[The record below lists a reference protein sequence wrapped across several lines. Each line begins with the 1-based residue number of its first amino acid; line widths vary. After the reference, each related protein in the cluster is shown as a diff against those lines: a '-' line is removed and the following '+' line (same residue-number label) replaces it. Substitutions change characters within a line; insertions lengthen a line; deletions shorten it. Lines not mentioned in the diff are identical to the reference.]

1 MSSRL
6 HYSCMTRSCLIF
18 CGFLW
23 NFALYTMI
31 YTDYANFKTLFL
43 CFKSLQIENAHH
55 TLIVYISFYGYML
68 CRCPNKQI
76 ILLKVR
82 YMLTCASGY
91 IVHVQYC
98 SLPFNRPLPPK
109 ATPLIRYSTI
119 HWDCE
124 ILLNFPLYPLK
135 RGHPS
140 YNMYIP
146 VNLWELLGGD
156 LPLLTH
162 LRGRFCASPLN
173 AQNCTL

>member
-1 MSSRL
+1 VV
-6 HYSCMTRSCLIF
+6 F
-18 CGFLW
+18 CEILLYILW
-23 NFALYTMI
+23 YIPIM
-31 YTDYANFKTLFL
+31 
-43 CFKSLQIENAHH
+43 QIENAHH

-146 VNLWELLGGD
+146 VNLWELLGG
-156 LPLLTH
+156 
-162 LRGRFCASPLN
+162 RSPPTNSSKGKILCI
-173 AQNCTL
+173 AFKCTKLYLVVAYMW